1 MIIRSLSILILAI
14 ASFLPQVANAQ
25 GNGTNIQPAIYHPG
39 SQSPAIATVVY
50 HRRYHRRH
58 RVRRTITRIGV
69 GAAGGAAIGAVV
81 GGGPGAAIGAVAGA
95 GAGAIYDQHK
105 RHEGH

>member
-1 MIIRSLSILILAI
+1 MMIRSFSIPILAV
-14 ASFLPQVANAQ
+14 ASFLPVISSAQ
-25 GNGTNIQPAIYHPG
+25 GNGTNIEPAIYHPEA
-39 SQSPAIATVVY
+39 QSPTATTVAY

-81 GGGPGAAIGAVAGA
+81 GGGPGAAIGAVAG
-95 GAGAIYDQHK
+95 GTAGAIYDQHK